1 MLPDCSG
8 RSLVYLILI
17 ILPIGAKTVEEEKSY
32 LHSLQEK
39 IKSGLEHQY
48 TIFYKGEI
56 AGGIGLKISS
66 HEKSLG
72 EIGYFVGKEFQ
83 GKGLATE
90 ATRIGIKKAKELGL
104 VGLRATTHPHNY
116 ASQKVLEKSG
126 FTLVGRMEKYMKI
139 RGELQPRYLYWLP
152 LT

>member
-1 MLPDCSG
+1 MHKA
-8 RSLVYLILI
+8 SLGKSLAYLILI

-32 LHSLQEK
+32 LKSLQEK

-56 AGGIGLKISS
+56 AGGIGLKIAS

-83 GKGLATE
+83 GKGIATLATQK
-90 ATRIGIKKAKELGL
+90 GIEKAKELGL
-104 VGLRATTHPHNY
+104 IGIRATTHPKNY
-116 ASQKVLEKSG
+116 PSQKVLEKSG
-126 FTLVGRMEKYMKI
+126 FTLVGEMEKYMKI
-139 RGELQPRYLYWLP
+139 RGEIQPRYLYWLP